1 MLSGLFLSLGNG
13 RKEFPSLPGCAERS
27 AFQTRK
33 SWPSALILLG
43 IRLWPWQSSYLL
55 SGPHFYLGTG
65 NPPPIGSGC
74 YDIRQR
80 QRQPQAREGSPGER
94 ALGNEESPGFVVETT
109 EYAPFSLESVSPAAL

>member
-1 MLSGLFLSLGNG
+1 MAKCPDFAGD
-13 RKEFPSLPGCAERS
+13 P
-27 AFQTRK
+27 
-33 SWPSALILLG
+33 ALALAK
-43 IRLWPWQSSYLL
+43 QLL